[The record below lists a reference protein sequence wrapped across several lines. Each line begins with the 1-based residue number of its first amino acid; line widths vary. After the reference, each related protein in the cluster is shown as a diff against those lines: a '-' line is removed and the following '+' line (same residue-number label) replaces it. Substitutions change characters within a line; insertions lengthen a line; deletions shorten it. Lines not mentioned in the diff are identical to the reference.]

1 MLLNSIFFVHSLII
15 CKNLYILIWY
25 EFWIIGTVNLCL
37 IIYLIWKVFWRFW
50 DGVFSLL
57 SFCIY
62 KNIWFMDMRR
72 TQYEVPIP
80 SFCYIFVF
88 IDNIMNINCGATLYK
103 ILVLQCLWPPP
114 IWCMETSVTLETSQ
128 FSEIMKTL
136 RVFIPNVVEKHLPCK
151 LRIIIVYKRLH
162 LIFKF

>member
-1 MLLNSIFFVHSLII
+1 MLDYLPYLESVLEILGTEYSVFFRSVFIKIFDSLI
-15 CKNLYILIWY
+15 W
-25 EFWIIGTVNLCL
+25 E
-37 IIYLIWKVFWRFW
+37 
-50 DGVFSLL
+50 
-57 SFCIY
+57 
-62 KNIWFMDMRR
+62 
-72 TQYEVPIP
+72 EPIP

>member
-1 MLLNSIFFVHSLII
+1 MLFVNGHFQCTKCINIS
-15 CKNLYILIWY
+15 N
-25 EFWIIGTVNLCL
+25 VLCL
-37 IIYLIWKVFWRFW
+37 LPFKWNP
-50 DGVFSLL
+50 GVIH
-57 SFCIY
+57 SFYQINLHKMRSDQNLDY
-62 KNIWFMDMRR
+62 SMLVTWITIDMRR